1 MEREENLILAI
12 ITQAIEDAKYDGHNK
27 KMLKHKASATK
38 WIMDYDPQFQTY
50 CKYVGMDP
58 AWDRT
63 QIIKHVPMT
72 YTNKQ
77 KGIYNGNRL

>member
-1 MEREENLILAI
+1 MDKEENLILAI

-27 KMLKHKASATK
+27 KMLKHKASATQ
-38 WIMDYDPQFQTY
+38 WIMSNDPEFQKY
-50 CKYVGMDP
+50 CKFIGMDSNW
-58 AWDRT
+58 ART

>member
-38 WIMDYDPQFQTY
+38 WIMDYDPQFQT
-50 CKYVGMDP
+50 
-58 AWDRT
+58 RT
-63 QIIKHVPMT
+63 NDI
-72 YTNKQ
+72 YKQ
-77 KGIYNGNRL
+77 TERNIQW